1 MAKTKL
7 DIVDELDGTV
17 LAYRTKSSVELYTA
31 TQEVGFSE
39 FSYSWEEIIAIGK
52 KLEKLLEK
60 DLVNVTQIILYLHM
74 ISESDTEDIV
84 IKSYVELYL
93 KALNESKSYKFI
105 KIIKSRMFEL
115 IKRKQIRNQTK

>member
-7 DIVDELDGTV
+7 DIVDEIDGKV

-39 FSYSWEEIIAIGK
+39 FSYSWEEVIAIGK

-60 DLVNVTQIILYLHM
+60 DLVNVT
-74 ISESDTEDIV
+74 
-84 IKSYVELYL
+84 
-93 KALNESKSYKFI
+93 
-105 KIIKSRMFEL
+105 
-115 IKRKQIRNQTK
+115 

>member
-1 MAKTKL
+1 MLKKMT
-7 DIVDELDGTV
+7 
-17 LAYRTKSSVELYTA
+17 YT
-31 TQEVGFSE
+31 
-39 FSYSWEEIIAIGK
+39 YEEIIAIGK
-52 KLEKLLEK
+52 KLEELLEK